1 MPKISAPKQQ
11 RGKNFPA
18 SKNYTILT
26 PKLALEF
33 AQQLQASTYGMSL
46 DDITEWLG
54 SKSGTSQSTSRSTAE
69 RALKMIKDM
78 FDGHVE
84 VVRKGDAYSG
94 EGDRRKRWR
103 LRPGAIDK
111 LTTFTASERSEL
123 AHSEK
128 ALRDAGLVDRAD
140 IVAKL
145 ASKLKAHLPFR
156 VRNSVD
162 TDFEALMESEGL
174 AMCPGPRP
182 ELATELLNELRF
194 AILAFQRLRLLYRRR
209 RDDEQTVMCVE
220 PYGII
225 FGQRHYLV
233 AFPVNQK
240 GDIPTLYALGNIIS
254 MEDTGETFVRREFDL
269 DAFVSRSFGVFQ
281 EDPFQVIWRFS
292 PNRAADVMEHHFHP
306 TQIKTRLEDGSVEVQ
321 FQAGGLHEMVW
332 HLFTWGKDVTVIAP
346 ERLRI
351 RYGEMLR
358 EALGTLSTD
367 QILTSS

>member
-1 MPKISAPKQQ
+1 MLKISAPKQQ
-11 RGKNFPA
+11 HGRKSPT

-54 SKSGTSQSTSRSTAE
+54 TQSGTSQSASRSTAE
-69 RALKMIKDM
+69 RALKMIRDM
-78 FDGHVE
+78 FDEHVE
-84 VVRKGDAYSG
+84 VVHRGDTYSG
-94 EGDRRKRWR
+94 RGDRRKRWR

-123 AHSEK
+123 AHAEK
-128 ALRDAGLVDRAD
+128 ALRDSGLVDRAD

-145 ASKLKAHLPFR
+145 ASKLKAHLPSR
-156 VRNSVD
+156 ARNSVD

-174 AMCPGPRP
+174 ARSPGPRP
-182 ELATELLNELRF
+182 ELATELLHELRY
-194 AILAFQRLRLLYRRR
+194 AILAFQRLRLVYRRR
-209 RDDEQTVMCVE
+209 RDDAQTVVCVE

-233 AFPVNQK
+233 AYSVNHY
-240 GDIPTLYALGNIIS
+240 GEIPTLYALGNIIS
-254 MEDTGETFVRREFDL
+254 MEDTGETFVRRDFDL
-269 DAFVSRSFGVFQ
+269 NAFVSRSFGVFQ

-306 TQIKTRLEDGSVEVQ
+306 NQTKTRMENGSIEVK
-321 FQAGGLHEMVW
+321 FTAGGLHEMAW
-332 HLFTWGKDVTVIAP
+332 HLFTWGTDVEIIAP
-346 ERLRI
+346 DKLRI
-351 RYGEMLR
+351 KYQEMLSEVLAR
-358 EALGTLSTD
+358 LATNPLSHP
-367 QILTSS
+367 S